1 MRVFLFFRDERFFS
15 EKTDDGSTILR
26 CWIFSGWRFFF
37 YFFKEE
43 EKRTEEIETREWIVD
58 KKREDSVIMKA
69 NLSFFFRDEYFFFRD
84 SEATNDYSDGSMKG
98 GNLVMELLIFITLKL
113 KIIEVEKFEADG
125 IVRSVFRGGNRFF
138 LGISFLKFCLLQLPV
153 RHRRRFF

>member
-1 MRVFLFFRDERFFS
+1 MIDRGFDVDFLF
-15 EKTDDGSTILR
+15 
-26 CWIFSGWRFFF
+26 SG
-37 YFFKEE
+37 
-43 EKRTEEIETREWIVD
+43 T
-58 KKREDSVIMKA
+58 
-69 NLSFFFRDEYFFFRD
+69 NGFFRD

-153 RHRRRFF
+153 SPWAEIFSDLVIAVLKVGVFELMYKGCSRYE